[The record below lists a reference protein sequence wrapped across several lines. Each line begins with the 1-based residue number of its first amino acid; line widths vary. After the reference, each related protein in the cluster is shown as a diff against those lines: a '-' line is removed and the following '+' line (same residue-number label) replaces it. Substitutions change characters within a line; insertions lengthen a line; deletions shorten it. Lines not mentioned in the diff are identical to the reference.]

1 VIGDSA
7 ANRSAVL
14 AITVT
19 AAASLAFQVGS
30 KATRDALFLS
40 SFGVGALPAMVMA
53 TALLAIGFAFAS
65 ARALAAWGPGRVIP
79 SAFAASAALLLVE
92 WAISLW
98 FPRVAAVLVYLH
110 CGCLGGLLI
119 SGFWSLINE
128 RFDPRTAKRQLG
140 PISAWGTFG
149 GALGGVIAAR
159 VAQTLPVTAML
170 PILAAFHFV
179 SAVAVARV
187 RLPGDAVRRPFPE
200 RGGVDTRSVR
210 SGLKAFA
217 GSAYLRGLV
226 TLVVLVTIGEGFLDL
241 VLKTRAASAFGEG
254 GELLRFFAIF
264 YAVISLLT
272 LPVQAIASRVV
283 LEKLGPART
292 AAVLPAGVAVAS
304 AGALAV
310 PGLPTAALARGAESV
325 LWNSLFRGGYEVLF
339 TPVAAREKRV
349 LKPLADVGAA
359 RVGDLIAAGVAQG
372 VLAFSMFHA
381 PAILTSLALVVSV
394 AAVVA
399 GTRLH
404 GGYVRSLERGLRSRA
419 IELDLSEVRDATTR
433 SIMIKTLGPLE
444 ASRILPASR
453 GREPVTRGRPEAPNA
468 ERIVDLR
475 SRDPARVRRSLREG
489 PILPAL
495 IPEMMSV
502 LAWDELARDAIESLR
517 RAGPVAIEPLIAG
530 LLDPREEFAV
540 RRRIPLVLATYKDPR
555 AVEGLAHGL
564 GDRRFEVR
572 YRCGRGLSHI
582 LDLDPSLR
590 VTPAAVYE
598 AVRREVDAGTG
609 VWEGRRLLD
618 QLDDEAWSP
627 VVDDVIRERA
637 SKSLEHVFTLLALVL
652 PRQPLRIAFRA
663 LHVSDAFLR
672 GTALEYLES
681 ALPPE
686 IRKPLWP
693 YLEDRRPHRPPAIRP
708 TEEALARLLQ
718 SSDSIV
724 IHLEELK
731 RKGAP
736 TSSPR

>member
-1 VIGDSA
+1 MIGDSA
-7 ANRSAVL
+7 ENRSAVL

-19 AAASLAFQVGS
+19 AAASIAFQVGS

-40 SFGVGALPAMVMA
+40 SFGVGALPAMVMV
-53 TALLAIGFAFAS
+53 TALLAIGFAFLS

-79 SAFAASAALLLVE
+79 SAFATSAVLLLVE

-128 RFDPRTAKRQLG
+128 RFDPRTAKRHLG

-159 VAQTLPVTAML
+159 VGQTLPVTAML
-170 PILAAFHFV
+170 PVLAAFHFV
-179 SAVAVARV
+179 SAIAVARV
-187 RLPGDAVRRPFPE
+187 RLARNAVRRPSSE
-200 RGGVDTRSVR
+200 RVGVDTGSMR

-226 TLVVLVTIGEGFLDL
+226 TLVVLVTLGEGFLDL
-241 VLKTRAASAFGEG
+241 VLKTRAASAFGGG

-272 LPVQAIASRVV
+272 LAVQAIASRVA

-292 AAVLPAGVAVAS
+292 AAVLPTGIAIAS
-304 AGALAV
+304 AGALVA
-310 PGLPTAALARGAESV
+310 PGLSTAALARGSESV

-349 LKPLADVGAA
+349 IKPLADVGAA
-359 RVGDLIAAGVAQG
+359 RVGDLIAAGIAQV
-372 VLAFSMFHA
+372 VLTLSMFHA
-381 PAILTSLALVVSV
+381 PVILTALALVVSV
-394 AAVVA
+394 AAVAAAV
-399 GTRLH
+399 RLH

-433 SIMIKTLGPLE
+433 SIMLKTLGPLE

-453 GREPVTRGRPEAPNA
+453 GGPVTRGRPEAPYA
-468 ERIVDLR
+468 ERIADLR

-489 PILPAL
+489 PILTAL
-495 IPEMMSV
+495 VPEMMSV
-502 LAWDELARDAIESLR
+502 LAWDEVARDAIESLR
-517 RAGPVAIEPLIAG
+517 RAGPGAIEPLIAG

-590 VTPAAVYE
+590 VTPAVVYE

-693 YLEDRRPHRPPAIRP
+693 YLEDRRPRRPPAIRP

-731 RKGAP
+731 GKGAP